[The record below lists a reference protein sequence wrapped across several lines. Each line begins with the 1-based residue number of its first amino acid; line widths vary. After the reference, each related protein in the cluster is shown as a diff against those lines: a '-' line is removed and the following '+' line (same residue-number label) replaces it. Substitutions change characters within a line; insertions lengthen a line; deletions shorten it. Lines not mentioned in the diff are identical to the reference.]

1 MPDTAQASAAS
12 AGCCKKLRLAAL
24 GPAGIVPAIA
34 LRIANKRA
42 HGRRMRATAHGHQ
55 ADGPVDLRLD
65 ERAYCETGHGHRI
78 FGDVCEPQPRQHH
91 ALDPVIAL
99 AGVGALQLDAADA
112 LANIAGS
119 AILIIAV
126 QLNVPKIVLIRMGL
140 NVAANALIGA
150 IPILGD
156 IFSIWFRSNAKNADL
171 LERYAGSERRRA
183 GLDDWLF
190 VAGIISAVVLIGFG
204 IILMV
209 VWVIGW
215 LGAAWGRAF

>member
-1 MPDTAQASAAS
+1 MILLVEDE
-12 AGCCKKLRLAAL
+12 
-24 GPAGIVPAIA
+24 
-34 LRIANKRA
+34 
-42 HGRRMRATAHGHQ
+42 
-55 ADGPVDLRLD
+55 
-65 ERAYCETGHGHRI
+65 ERAREVFARI
-78 FGDVCEPQPRQHH
+78 LRHAGYVVMRSQTMGSGRTARSRPRSADVNRLLFVRFLADLLDQRFTIPGTSIRVG
-91 ALDPVIAL
+91 LDPIL
-99 AGVGALQLDAADA
+99 GLIPGIGDA

-171 LERYAGSERRRA
+171 LERYVGSERRRA
-183 GLDDWLF
+183 GLGDWLF

-204 IILMV
+204 IILAI